1 VPGFTNIA
9 QTVPS
14 LALFG
19 FLLPL
24 IGTGAHT
31 RVDKLTTRG
40 IFISSVHLQVKGN
53 VFQCIESLPFHLVQP
68 PLDATPGLL
77 F

>member
-1 VPGFTNIA
+1 VLGFTNIA

-24 IGTGAHT
+24 IGLGGVLANADE
-31 RVDKLTTRG
+31 R
-40 IFISSVHLQVKGN
+40 Q
-53 VFQCIESLPFHLVQP
+53 
-68 PLDATPGLL
+68 
-77 F
+77 